1 MPENIIMDE
10 LTEEWLEMFE
20 QDRPDWNKSAFWR
33 LVPIVGLPHGVDP
46 EDPRVV
52 AAVAE
57 LSE

>member
-1 MPENIIMDE
+1 MDE